1 MVNVIINGAMG
12 RMGKKVKEAVLSFK
26 DVNAVCGVDMREDF
40 SDKDFPVYSS
50 FDDVTE
56 KADVI
61 IDFSAPAC
69 LPSVLSYAEK
79 NKTGA
84 VICTTGLT
92 ESDVKLIENAAE
104 KIKTFSNKTSPF
116 VSASTLTSSNLV
128 KKAAELLYG
137 FDVEII
143 EKHHNKKKDAPSGT
157 ALMIADEI
165 KKVYPEKYYVYG
177 REGICGAR
185 KADEIGI
192 HAIRGGNVVGE
203 HDVLFLGENET
214 VTLSHQATDR
224 GVFAVGAVKAAIFLS
239 GKQNGLYDMSDI
251 LK

>member
-50 FDDVTE
+50 FDGVTE

-104 KIKTFSNKTSPF
+104 RIPVFR
-116 VSASTLTSSNLV
+116 SANMSLGVNVLINLV
-128 KKAAELLYG
+128 KKAAELLCG

>member
-104 KIKTFSNKTSPF
+104 KIPVFR
-116 VSASTLTSSNLV
+116 SANMSLGVNVLINLV

>member
-50 FDDVTE
+50 FDGVTE

-104 KIKTFSNKTSPF
+104 RIPVFR
-116 VSASTLTSSNLV
+116 SANMSLGVNVLINLV

>member
-1 MVNVIINGAMG
+1 MVNVIINGALG

-26 DVNAVCGVDMREDF
+26 DVNAVCGVDTREDF

-50 FDDVTE
+50 FDGVTE

-104 KIKTFSNKTSPF
+104 RIPVFR
-116 VSASTLTSSNLV
+116 SANMSLGVNVLINLV
-128 KKAAELLYG
+128 KKAAELLCG